1 MSRAMPKEGQLC
13 FPPLI
18 HNFKLGATGD
28 NSTVALR
35 ASIGGRLA
43 YERVANRE
51 NAKIE
56 AEKRR
61 LAADGLPADHAD
73 MIQVAAHHE

>member
-1 MSRAMPKEGQLC
+1 MPREGQLC

-35 ASIGGRLA
+35 ASIGGRIA
-43 YERVANRE
+43 YERVALRE

-56 AEKRR
+56 AEKKR
-61 LAADGLPADHAD
+61 LKADGLPPDGGD
-73 MIQVAAHHE
+73 LMQVPNQLIDG